1 MDLALSYDDVLI
13 VPKRSSIKSRKDV
26 STETFL
32 TKNIKLKL
40 PIISSNMDTVTE
52 ADMAICMAQLG
63 GIGIIHRFNTIE
75 QQVEE
80 VKKVKRYRNAI
91 IEKPL
96 TICPEAS
103 LEEAKKYMKN
113 HGVTSI
119 LVVEDDKLIGIL
131 TRRDYRFN
139 PPKNTLVKDLMTSK
153 EKLVVANTQITIEEA
168 KKIMLKHKIEK
179 LPIIDAHWTLM
190 GLITG
195 KDIYNKTKFP
205 DATVDKKDRLMVG
218 AAIGVKQDSI
228 KRTDAL
234 IKAGVD
240 IIVIDIAHGHSD
252 LAINML
258 KKVKKKFPT
267 IPVIAGNVATPSGVK
282 DLIDAGADCVK
293 VGVGPGSACTTRIV
307 TGSGYPQLSAII
319 KCAEEADKY
328 NIPIIADGGIRFPG
342 DITKAIGAGASTVML
357 GSLLA
362 GTDESPGFP
371 LIKNGKKFK
380 VYRGMASYGA
390 RLGRDAKENNDNNN
404 GNEVLDYTPEGVEA
418 LVPYRGSVTEVIK
431 PLLGGLRSG
440 MSYCGAT
447 CIHELRGKAEFVR
460 ITQAG
465 VRESHPHDINQL

>member
-1 MDLALSYDDVLI
+1 MDLALSYDDVLL

-26 STETFL
+26 STETYL

-80 VKKVKRYRNAI
+80 VKKVKRYRNAV
-91 IEKPL
+91 IENPL
-96 TICPEAS
+96 TICPEAT
-103 LEEAKKYMKN
+103 LDEAKKYMKN

-119 LVVEDDKLIGIL
+119 LVVEDEKLIGIL

-139 PPKNTLVKDLMTSK
+139 PPKESLVKNLMTPK
-153 EKLVVANTQITIEEA
+153 EKLVVAKTEISIEEA
-168 KKIMLKHKIEK
+168 KKIMLKNKIEK
-179 LPIIDAHWTLM
+179 LPIVDVDWALI

-205 DATVDKKDRLMVG
+205 NATVDNKDRLRVG

-228 KRTDAL
+228 KRTEAL

-252 LAINML
+252 MAINAL
-258 KKVKKKFPT
+258 KRVKAKFPNM
-267 IPVIAGNVATPSGVK
+267 PVIAGNVATSNGVK
-282 DLIDAGADCVK
+282 DLIDAGADCIK

-307 TGSGYPQLSAII
+307 TGSGYPQLSAVLN
-319 KCAEEADKY
+319 CAKEADKY

-342 DITKAIGAGASTVML
+342 DITKAIGAGACTVML

-371 LIKNGKKFK
+371 LIRNGKRFK

-390 RLGRDAKENNDNNN
+390 RLGRDAKENNSENDH
-404 GNEVLDYTPEGVEA
+404 VLDYTPEGVEA
-418 LVPYRGSVTEVIK
+418 LVPYKGNVTEVIK

-447 CIHELRGKAEFVR
+447 SINELRGKAEFVR
-460 ITQAG
+460 LTHAG
-465 VRESHPHDINQL
+465 MKESHPHDINLV

>member
-1 MDLALSYDDVLI
+1 MDLALSYDDVLL

-26 STETFL
+26 STETYL

-91 IEKPL
+91 IENPL
-96 TICPEAS
+96 TICPEAT

-119 LVVEDDKLIGIL
+119 LVVEDEKLIGIL

-139 PPKNTLVKDLMTSK
+139 PPKESLVKNLMTPK
-153 EKLVVANTQITIEEA
+153 EKLVVAKTEISIEEA
-168 KKIMLKHKIEK
+168 KKIMLKNKIEK
-179 LPIIDAHWTLM
+179 LPIVDVDWALI

-205 DATVDKKDRLMVG
+205 NATVDNKDRLRVG

-228 KRTDAL
+228 KRTEAL

-252 LAINML
+252 MAINAL
-258 KKVKKKFPT
+258 KRVKAKFPNM
-267 IPVIAGNVATPSGVK
+267 PVIAGNVATSNGVK
-282 DLIDAGADCVK
+282 DLIDAGADCIK

-307 TGSGYPQLSAII
+307 TGSGYPQLSAVLN
-319 KCAEEADKY
+319 CAKEADKY

-342 DITKAIGAGASTVML
+342 DITKAIGAGACTVML

-371 LIKNGKKFK
+371 LIRNGKRFK

-390 RLGRDAKENNDNNN
+390 RLGRDAKENNSENDH
-404 GNEVLDYTPEGVEA
+404 VLDYTPEGVEA
-418 LVPYRGSVTEVIK
+418 LVPYKGNVTEVIK

-447 CIHELRGKAEFVR
+447 SINELRGKAEFVR
-460 ITQAG
+460 LTHAG
-465 VRESHPHDINQL
+465 MKESHPHDINLV

>member
-1 MDLALSYDDVLI
+1 MDLALSYDDVLL

-91 IEKPL
+91 IENPL
-96 TICPEAS
+96 TICPEAT
-103 LEEAKKYMKN
+103 LNEAKKFMKN

-119 LVVEDDKLIGIL
+119 LVVEDKNKLIGIL

-139 PPKNTLVKDLMTSK
+139 PPENSLVKDLMTPK
-153 EKLVVANTQITIEEA
+153 EKLIVVETQISIEEA
-168 KKIMLKHKIEK
+168 KKIMLKNKIEK
-179 LPIIDAHWTLM
+179 LPIIDVNWELI

-205 DATVDKKDRLMVG
+205 DATVDKNDRLRVG
-218 AAIGVKQDSI
+218 AAIGVKQDTL
-228 KRTDAL
+228 KRTEAL

-252 LAINML
+252 LAIDTL
-258 KKVKKKFPT
+258 KKVKAKFSN
-267 IPVIAGNVATPSGVK
+267 IAVIAGNVATSQGVK

-307 TGSGYPQLSAII
+307 TGSGYPQISAILN
-319 KCAEEADKY
+319 CAK
-328 NIPIIADGGIRFPG
+328 
-342 DITKAIGAGASTVML
+342 
-357 GSLLA
+357 
-362 GTDESPGFP
+362 
-371 LIKNGKKFK
+371 
-380 VYRGMASYGA
+380 
-390 RLGRDAKENNDNNN
+390 
-404 GNEVLDYTPEGVEA
+404 
-418 LVPYRGSVTEVIK
+418 
-431 PLLGGLRSG
+431 
-440 MSYCGAT
+440 
-447 CIHELRGKAEFVR
+447 
-460 ITQAG
+460 
-465 VRESHPHDINQL
+465 